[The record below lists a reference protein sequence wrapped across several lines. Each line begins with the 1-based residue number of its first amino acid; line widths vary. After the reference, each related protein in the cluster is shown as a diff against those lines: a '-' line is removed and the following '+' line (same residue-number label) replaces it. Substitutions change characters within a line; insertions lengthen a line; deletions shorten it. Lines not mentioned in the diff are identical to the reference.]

1 MKRHDYSSNRIKVKS
16 EELPDNLKN
25 AFIAIEDERFY
36 EHDGVDFK
44 GILRALW
51 TDLRNG
57 STSQGASTLTQ
68 QLIKNNVFEAG
79 GESNIIA
86 KIKRKIQEQYL
97 AINAEKTKPKEE
109 ILTDYLNTINLGKG
123 NLGVETASKYYFG
136 KSAKNLTLSE
146 CAVLAGITKNPT
158 YLNPVDYP
166 EANDARRKL
175 ILKKMYQLNYISA
188 KEYQQASEDN
198 VYAKIKSHTAKGNK
212 NSVYSYFTDAL
223 ITQIVAD
230 LQEQK
235 GYTQSQAYQLVYRG
249 GLKIYST
256 QNTKLQK
263 IALAVQC
270 RPQLIGTCSVLRLKL
285 RNRCFRTCLYRRMP
299 TTPSS
304 GSDLYGYLPDKRNGR
319 YSLAVLPVGSISPC
333 NSLFLSE
340 NIGCTGFILGGT
352 RCSI

>member
-1 MKRHDYSSNRIKVKS
+1 MNYNEPSIKKKREELSPQRKEDEQPLRQLLFVLFYFLFVRYVSVERFSLRSFKGIIASAPKNVSLSPKYSSTIIYDDNNKAVQPLHDYSSNRIKVKS

-123 NLGVETASKYYFG
+123 NSWGGNRFQILFWQVSK
-136 KSAKNLTLSE
+136 E
-146 CAVLAGITKNPT
+146 PH
-158 YLNPVDYP
+158 
-166 EANDARRKL
+166 L
-175 ILKKMYQLNYISA
+175 IRMCRFSWNHKK
-188 KEYQQASEDN
+188 
-198 VYAKIKSHTAKGNK
+198 
-212 NSVYSYFTDAL
+212 
-223 ITQIVAD
+223 
-230 LQEQK
+230 
-235 GYTQSQAYQLVYRG
+235 
-249 GLKIYST
+249 
-256 QNTKLQK
+256 
-263 IALAVQC
+263 
-270 RPQLIGTCSVLRLKL
+270 
-285 RNRCFRTCLYRRMP
+285 
-299 TTPSS
+299 
-304 GSDLYGYLPDKRNGR
+304 SDLLKSGR
-319 YSLAVLPVGSISPC
+319 
-333 NSLFLSE
+333 LS
-340 NIGCTGFILGGT
+340 
-352 RCSI
+352 